1 MLAIILNKV
10 VVIIITTTHELF
22 KDYNREQNIDRSLS
36 QKKGMVL
43 QFGDIETTTGH
54 RFKTG
59 TKGINATFPG

>member
-1 MLAIILNKV
+1 
-10 VVIIITTTHELF
+10 
-22 KDYNREQNIDRSLS
+22 
-36 QKKGMVL
+36 MVL